1 MRGKNRIAISF
12 FLAASMA
19 CTSCASTFAELS
31 SLVPPEAITGTT
43 MTLEQTRALLQKG
56 LTLHEIDQEIARLA
70 AEEPAIAAKIEEA
83 RRESVIQGERL
94 DAARNRAGRVV
105 RAYYMGQ
112 RKPLWSLVLTAKS
125 FSQALAIFEF
135 VSQIVQSDQ
144 RALGSYREAKQRW
157 EQSEKRWGEVQ
168 AELSSLRTKL
178 LEQREKLLVLQQELD
193 QELSEAPDASAIK
206 EQLLALTSSWEQQGL
221 PLFKAYFQA
230 LSESFNQMPEL
241 LTKQNN
247 LTVQGFD
254 YTFRIDDV
262 DLNDF
267 LRGKNAMF
275 NQFTF
280 EFQDG
285 QVIASG
291 QDGDIHVLIKGRYK
305 LENQPNAIR
314 FHIDELVYNG
324 LLLPETTAKAL
335 ESDYQLAIYPQRFAS
350 FFVATGVDVNDG
362 SMAVTLKLD
371 IFQKLQ

>member
-1 MRGKNRIAISF
+1 MRGKKRTTISF
-12 FLAASMA
+12 FLAASLTW
-19 CTSCASTFAELS
+19 TSYAWTYAEPFVLE
-31 SLVPPEAITGTT
+31 PREAVSGTT
-43 MTLEQTRALLQKG
+43 TPLEHTRALLQKG
-56 LTLHEIDQEIARLA
+56 LTLHELDQEMARLA
-70 AEEPAIAAKIEEA
+70 AEEPAIAAKIDEA

-94 DAARNRAGRVV
+94 DAARDRAGRVI

-135 VSQIVQSDQ
+135 VSQIVENDQ
-144 RALGSYREAKQRW
+144 RALGTYREAKQSW
-157 EQSEKRWGEVQ
+157 EQSEKHWSEVQ

-193 QELSEAPDASAIK
+193 QELAEAPDADALK
-206 EQLLALTSSWEQQGL
+206 EQLLALTSSWEQRGL
-221 PLFKAYFQA
+221 PLFKSYFQA

-247 LTVQGFD
+247 LTVQGLD
-254 YTFRIDDV
+254 YTFRIDDG
-262 DLNDF
+262 DLNEF
-267 LRGKNAMF
+267 LRGKNPMF
-275 NQFTF
+275 HQFTF

-291 QDGDIHVLIKGRYK
+291 QEGDIHVLIKGRYE
-305 LENQPNAIR
+305 LESQPNAIR

-335 ESDYQLAIYPQRFAS
+335 ESDYQLAIYPQHFAS